1 MRTGDRLAELRKQ
14 NQYTQKELAQKLNVS
29 QQIISNIERGQTE
42 PDIDFLRDTAD
53 LYNISMDQLI
63 GRDIS
68 GIEKDSDSIEQ
79 QIMDII
85 KRMDNTEKELSLGLI
100 NQVAQHR
107 GVNNDNK

>member
-1 MRTGDRLAELRKQ
+1 MRIGDRLAELRKQ

-53 LYNISMDQLI
+53 LYNISLDQLI

-85 KRMDNTEKELSLGLI
+85 KRMDNTEKDLSLGLI
-100 NQVAQHR
+100 NHVPQQI
-107 GVNNDNK
+107 GVNNDDR

>member
-1 MRTGDRLAELRKQ
+1 MRG
-14 NQYTQKELAQKLNVS
+14 
-29 QQIISNIERGQTE
+29 
-42 PDIDFLRDTAD
+42 TAD
-53 LYNISMDQLI
+53 LYNISLDQLI

-107 GVNNDNK
+107 GVNNDDR